1 MLGAAGQVLGG
12 DQGDVHPSLSSRI
25 RYRASREAR
34 CKRGAACAS
43 SSLCTHASPSLARL
57 RVARAGESLA
67 GCRRRPLKGALDQS
81 RNEGDGH
88 CVVPPTAPLPSR
100 HEDKG
105 RASPTVNPPRRLRL
119 YHPAATLARPALG
132 PRARVALAKLKVIFA
147 TRIGDAR
154 LGQAKL
160 QAIFARRAAAGL
172 NKPPPPSS
180 PPCPLCARRRD
191 AGRVGWGRS
200 PAG

>member
-1 MLGAAGQVLGG
+1 MARGDAGAELGRMLGAAGQVLGG

-43 SSLCTHASPSLARL
+43 SSLCTHASRSLTRL

-67 GCRRRPLKGALDQS
+67 GCRRRPLQGALDQS

-88 CVVPPTAPLPSR
+88 CVIPPTAAFPSR

-119 YHPAATLARPALG
+119 YQPAATLARPALG
-132 PRARVALAKLKVIFA
+132 PRARVTLAKLKSH
-147 TRIGDAR
+147 TRDSD
-154 LGQAKL
+154 
-160 QAIFARRAAAGL
+160 RRCSTRTGEA
-172 NKPPPPSS
+172 SS
-180 PPCPLCARRRD
+180 HIREASG
-191 AGRVGWGRS
+191 GR
-200 PAG
+200 PK